1 LLYFPLLFYS
11 SLHLSHCKLQKAHPR
26 RIAKVSKQI
35 EREIGNLF
43 TSDRIIQEAICPEKK
58 RGLDGAIS
66 ALASI
71 TEVALSR
78 DLQVAKVYISIYS
91 DEAGRAAAAAGLQ
104 RLEGYVRRHV
114 GNTVRLRLTPEIRL
128 IVDDSI
134 ERSERMYKLL
144 ERARAIEAGE
154 IEPPPIALPGDD
166 YVDDEEYEGGEVG
179 EEEDGQTIVDLG
191 FFDDDEMVV

>member
-1 LLYFPLLFYS
+1 MY
-11 SLHLSHCKLQKAHPR
+11 
-26 RIAKVSKQI
+26 V
-35 EREIGNLF
+35 
-43 TSDRIIQEAICPEKK
+43 
-58 RGLDGAIS
+58 
-66 ALASI
+66 
-71 TEVALSR
+71 
-78 DLQVAKVYISIYS
+78 SIYS

-166 YVDDEEYEGGEVG
+166 YEDEDAEYEGGEDG
-179 EEEDGQTIVDLG
+179 EEEDAQTIVDLG
-191 FFDDDEMVV
+191 FFDDEDEMGGDEVDKVMEMFGKGKG